1 MAASASRSGPAEGA
15 TSHLNRLLL
24 PSNTGQPP
32 GSVNFAEGVASQNHN
47 NCHGRHAM
55 TADRH
60 IPPRTAEAHEYAYN
74 LFRNKQ
80 RPEIVCAV
88 PEVRPV
94 PHFIDLEQWT
104 FEQPLR
110 PLEAPP
116 PGFDSKAAHAGV
128 RFNGFYLFHA
138 LAAAPAFR
146 TALEFVSGAL

>member
-1 MAASASRSGPAEGA
+1 
-15 TSHLNRLLL
+15 
-24 PSNTGQPP
+24 
-32 GSVNFAEGVASQNHN
+32 
-47 NCHGRHAM
+47 M

-104 FEQPLR
+104 FE
-110 PLEAPP
+110 
-116 PGFDSKAAHAGV
+116 
-128 RFNGFYLFHA
+128 
-138 LAAAPAFR
+138 
-146 TALEFVSGAL
+146 